1 MPTKALLPL
10 ALAAALSP
18 APAAAQP
25 SLETVI
31 SAFRA
36 DAETGDAL
44 VDLRFLNGGDTPQTV
59 ALPDRIEAQLQ
70 DGTPD
75 TGPKR
80 SVWLRRTADTPSYA
94 TAAPGG
100 FVRARYRLAGETG
113 GAGRAIRLAIPAWS
127 TPTIALSAPP
137 IPLAPPAARAPAPTL
152 AQAASSG
159 SSPALSPAA
168 SGPRTPDLPA
178 PPPGDPRHGNAF
190 LGNLSA
196 YEPIYA
202 VYGPGTN
209 SDARIQISFKYQLF
223 GSRAGSGG
231 PAAWRDGLHFAYT
244 QRMFWD
250 LGADS
255 SPFRNIDYRPE
266 LLYITPSAT
275 LDNRITLSG
284 QLALRHESNGRDG
297 AQSRSVNSLTIAPM
311 AALPLAGGTRLTVA
325 PRLSFT
331 IGDKTDN
338 PDIVRYRGNGGL
350 FLEIGR
356 DDGLRL
362 STTSRYNF
370 ASGKGAL
377 DAHLSYPLTRLLG
390 GGPDVYLFAQSF
402 VGYGENLLDYNRRD
416 TRFRLGVALVR

>member
-10 ALAAALSP
+10 ALFAALSP
-18 APAAAQP
+18 APAVAQGA
-25 SLETVI
+25 LETVV

-44 VDLRFLNGGDTPQTV
+44 VDLRFLNGASTPQAV
-59 ALPDRIEAQLQ
+59 ALPDRIQAELEA
-70 DGTPD
+70 GPSGN
-75 TGPKR
+75 GPKR
-80 SVWLRRTADTPSYA
+80 SVWLRRAADTPPYA

-100 FVRARYRLAGETG
+100 FVRARYRLPKESG
-113 GAGRAIRLAIPAWS
+113 GAETAIRLAIPAWH
-127 TPTIALSAPP
+127 TPTIALSARPAPP
-137 IPLAPPAARAPAPTL
+137 TALAQADAAGPPAASAPSA
-152 AQAASSG
+152 
-159 SSPALSPAA
+159 
-168 SGPRTPDLPA
+168 PDLPA

-196 YEPIYA
+196 YESIYA
-202 VYGPGTN
+202 AYGPGTN

-223 GSRAGSGG
+223 GSRAGGDG
-231 PAAWRDGLHFAYT
+231 PESWRDGLHFAYT

-275 LDNRITLSG
+275 LGNRITLSG
-284 QLALRHESNGRDG
+284 QMALRHESNGRDG
-297 AQSRSVNSLTIAPM
+297 AQSRSINSLTVAPM
-311 AALPLAGGTRLTVA
+311 AALPLAGGTRLTIA
-325 PRLSFT
+325 PRLSLYV
-331 IGDKTDN
+331 GDKSDN

-416 TRFRLGVALVR
+416 TRFRLGIALVR